1 MKKENIVLNQE
12 KSKQKQTQKW
22 WTMELAG
29 KDFKTAIINV
39 HRDLKENINI
49 MKTEMENIKDFFYKG
64 QV

>member
-1 MKKENIVLNQE
+1 
-12 KSKQKQTQKW
+12 
-22 WTMELAG
+22 MELAD

-49 MKTEMENIKDFFYKG
+49 MKREMENIKDFFYKG